1 MAPALSELIR
11 GYKSLSIIGMCK
23 NAGKT
28 TAMNRLI
35 RELTGNGQTIALTSI
50 GRDGESSDL
59 VTGTKKPG
67 IWVAEGTMVATASDL
82 LRFCDFTKEILDTTG
97 VSTPMGEVVILK
109 ARSDGN
115 VQIAG
120 PSITDQLARLSQQF
134 VRLGADMT
142 IIDGAISR
150 KTLCSRKV
158 TEATILCTGA
168 SYNKNIEVVLRDTQH
183 TCRLLT
189 LPEVEDQ
196 AVWQA
201 VEANAKNPRAI
212 ILIGPEHANA
222 LTLGVSIEDGL
233 RKPEN
238 KDARYIFLGG
248 AMSDGQMRPLLM
260 SNAPLKGKTFVVRD
274 SSKLLISADTYEKI
288 MIRGAKIQV
297 LESVNLVAVTI
308 NPFSAYGYNLDK
320 DELMQRMQA
329 LVDVPVIN
337 VEEA

>member
-1 MAPALSELIR
+1 
-11 GYKSLSIIGMCK
+11 
-23 NAGKT
+23 
-28 TAMNRLI
+28 
-35 RELTGNGQTIALTSI
+35 
-50 GRDGESSDL
+50 
-59 VTGTKKPG
+59 
-67 IWVAEGTMVATASDL
+67 
-82 LRFCDFTKEILDTTG
+82 
-97 VSTPMGEVVILK
+97 
-109 ARSDGN
+109 
-115 VQIAG
+115 
-120 PSITDQLARLSQQF
+120 
-134 VRLGADMT
+134 
-142 IIDGAISR
+142 
-150 KTLCSRKV
+150 
-158 TEATILCTGA
+158 LCTGA

-189 LPEVEDQ
+189 LPEVEDP

-201 VEANAKNPRAI
+201 VEAHAANPRAI
-212 ILIGPEHANA
+212 ILIGSEQANA

-260 SNAPLKGKTFVVRD
+260 SNAPLKDKIFVVRD

-297 LESVNLVAVTI
+297 LESVNLVALTI

-337 VEEA
+337 VQEA

>member
-1 MAPALSELIR
+1 MAPALSSLIR
-11 GYKSLSIIGMCK
+11 GYGSLSIIGMCK

-28 TAMNRLI
+28 TALNRII
-35 RELTGNGQTIALTSI
+35 RELSGNGQVIALTSI
-50 GRDGESSDL
+50 GRDGEASDL

-67 IWVAEGTMVATASDL
+67 IYVSEGTIVATAADL
-82 LRFCDFTKEILDTTG
+82 LRWCDFTREVLDTTG
-97 VSTPMGEVVILK
+97 VSTPMGEVVVLR

-120 PSITDQLARLSQQF
+120 PSITDQLSRLSGTF
-134 VRLGADMT
+134 RRLGADVV

-168 SYNKNIEVVLRDTQH
+168 SYHKNIDVVLQDTWH

-189 LPEVEDQ
+189 LPEVDDSFLRE
-196 AVWQA
+196 AVDAHQ
-201 VEANAKNPRAI
+201 KDPRVT
-212 ILIGPEHANA
+212 LLVGNEHAAA
-222 LTLGVSIEDGL
+222 LPLGTSPEDGL

-238 KDARYIFLGG
+238 AQAKYIFFGG

-260 SNAPLKGKTFVVRD
+260 SNAPLKDKTFVVRD
-274 SSKLLISADTYEKI
+274 SSKLLISPDTYEKI
-288 MIRGAKIQV
+288 RIRGADIQV

-308 NPFSAYGYNLDK
+308 NPFSAYGYDFDQN
-320 DELMQRMQA
+320 ELREKMQA
-329 LVDVPVIN
+329 MVDVPVIN